1 MMISWDYI
9 VYFNIKQTCT
19 HAIYNRDAN
28 ALKSYLVHFRAIY
41 YVCYAITDIC
51 PSILLN
57 FCYISYR
64 YTVKKGIPHGSQCS
78 HVSQKKTCY
87 YTRQC
92 LVMRNS
98 GLIPYRVTRFWLPG
112 IIFRDNIDVPT
123 WSLDWIKSVQNLSLL
138 LGIKCLSDWDKM
150 ETINVRSHSERNCPM
165 SIM

>member
-1 MMISWDYI
+1 MLHINSCLLHPAYGTSGNFLNDD
-9 VYFNIKQTCT
+9 FLRLHCLFQHQTNLYTT
-19 HAIYNRDAN
+19 HAIYSRAAN
-28 ALKSYLVHFRAIY
+28 ALKSYLVHFRAIH
-41 YVCYAITDIC
+41 YVCYAITDLC

-78 HVSQKKTCY
+78 HVSQKKTCF

-112 IIFRDNIDVPT
+112 IIFP
-123 WSLDWIKSVQNLSLL
+123 
-138 LGIKCLSDWDKM
+138 DKY
-150 ETINVRSHSERNCPM
+150 
-165 SIM
+165 